1 MRLTDAARLLAGTWV
16 ILSLLVFL
24 LMLNGF
30 QPQHALLLTPW
41 VAAPLPAAYWLG
53 AKVART
59 EAAWAALAAGL
70 AATFA
75 FGAYLYW
82 DAFLGPS
89 SRTESLSGLIVL
101 IAP

>member
-1 MRLTDAARLLAGTWV
+1 L

-30 QPQHALLLTPW
+30 KPQHALLLTPW
-41 VAAPLPAAYWLG
+41 VAAPLPVAYWLG

-59 EAAWAALAAGL
+59 PAARAALVGGL

-75 FGAYLYW
+75 FGADLYW
-82 DAFLGPS
+82 DALLGTS
-89 SRTESLSGLIVL
+89 SRTESLRSRF
-101 IAP
+101 